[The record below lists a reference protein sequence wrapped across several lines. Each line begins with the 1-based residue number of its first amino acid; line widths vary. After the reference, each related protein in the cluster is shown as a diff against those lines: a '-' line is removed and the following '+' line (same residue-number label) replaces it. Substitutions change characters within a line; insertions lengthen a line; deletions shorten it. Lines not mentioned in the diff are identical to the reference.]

1 MLLCV
6 GCNQKVWPRFKVS
19 PSDSR
24 ISNDS
29 DLGCIFP
36 HQMIQ
41 WSKIPHFFS
50 APRFLDCSCFQ
61 MQLSWQLSL
70 TIKVMVVFSQH
81 PIFLACRTWYPVGFH
96 QGCVWFCYWNVQA
109 STFHIYN
116 DMFPN
121 IFHPSLT
128 WYTKISVQ
136 NHSEAFQAVG
146 MKINILANTV
156 CVLSD
161 HTQKCPCAFNYV
173 LWIPCL
179 PHQMPLSSSTPL
191 SFLPFQGYY
200 IPLTNYLFGP
210 LNEYHLLRFF
220 RILGH

>member
-156 CVLSD
+156 FFLTTHRSVPVHL
-161 HTQKCPCAFNYV
+161 
-173 LWIPCL
+173 I
-179 PHQMPLSSSTPL
+179 M
-191 SFLPFQGYY
+191 SF
-200 IPLTNYLFGP
+200 
-210 LNEYHLLRFF
+210 EYHACHTRCLSVPQHLCPSCPFKD
-220 RILGH
+220 IISPWLIIYLGH